1 MHVCNP
7 STQEVETRE
16 LQVLSQTGL
25 QSDPDSRR
33 PKKEREGREGGREGK
48 DEINPLKY
56 ILLLVAS
63 FLFGHMKSQCRR
75 TPIFDHW
82 KLGCLVDFLLP
93 RNPQNYYMA

>member
-33 PKKEREGREGGREGK
+33 PKKEREGREGGRK
-48 DEINPLKY
+48 C
-56 ILLLVAS
+56 
-63 FLFGHMKSQCRR
+63 HMKQILFC
-75 TPIFDHW
+75 TINIH
-82 KLGCLVDFLLP
+82 
-93 RNPQNYYMA
+93 